1 MLQDL
6 WTIVLGSA
14 EAAFVDVTV
23 FVGAVL
29 LFFGYIDYK
38 QQGAFIEAV
47 ERSKKYQPL
56 IGALLGILPGCGGS
70 ILLMPLYMK
79 GSVSFGTIGFCNPDP
94 SPSGICADYDHLPHR
109 RCNNRLHRRL
119 PQCRRVGKNKIGEKT
134 DKRFGERS
142 PRSRICPGRFI
153 LREFRFLSFQ

>member
-23 FVGAVL
+23 FVERCSCFRLHRLQTAR
-29 LFFGYIDYK
+29 
-38 QQGAFIEAV
+38 AFIEAV

-70 ILLMPLYMK
+70 ILLCLYMK

-134 DKRFGERS
+134 DKRSGERS